1 RRLRRPAARGSA
13 GTPAA
18 SRGWRAPASRRSP
31 RHRRPGGA
39 RAAPRRSGRTAGAAR
54 RRREPAS
61 RRRHARGLVAR
72 VHCPAA
78 LFRRRTSNAGAYPD
92 GMRAMGRIRRSRK
105 TAAVRCVLPL
115 VVAAY
120 VLCGCG
126 GGGDPLSQV
135 KASAQKTIGVHWLR
149 YQLAFDRPRLF
160 EPSLQVAGGRAVFNV
175 DARLG
180 YEVLTLRERGGGSRL
195 LWLDVTPT
203 AFLVDL
209 DLPLVGVLPAGKIW
223 ISAGYSGANAVAAQA
238 EGLSAELPLDEIAWG
253 AQTATRIRTSVVG
266 HVPMAEYRVV
276 VDLTK
281 ALSAAR
287 TAHLRSIAAA
297 I

>member
-1 RRLRRPAARGSA
+1 
-13 GTPAA
+13 
-18 SRGWRAPASRRSP
+18 
-31 RHRRPGGA
+31 
-39 RAAPRRSGRTAGAAR
+39 
-54 RRREPAS
+54 
-61 RRRHARGLVAR
+61 
-72 VHCPAA
+72 
-78 LFRRRTSNAGAYPD
+78 
-92 GMRAMGRIRRSRK
+92 M
-105 TAAVRCVLPL
+105 RCVLPL

-203 AFLVDL
+203 AFLVDP
-209 DLPLVGVLPAGKIW
+209 DPPPAGVLPAGKIW

-297 I
+297 IAGERRAGGVARLSLLVWVNGPGFVGRIDETVPGAGLGAVTFMFTSYTLRYTGTLPPSSQIVPLESLSPGGRSIWSVATGS